1 METETLLEINFE
13 LPLST
18 GKLVEHDFSVF
29 SPEEAFAFFEE
40 QVLLFLA
47 NDWEHELMHPDIE
60 PFVMH

>member
-1 METETLLEINFE
+1 METETVLEIDFE

-18 GKLVEHDFSVF
+18 GRLVEHDFSVF

-47 NDWEHELMHPDIE
+47 NEREPELMHPDIE
-60 PFVMH
+60 PFVMN